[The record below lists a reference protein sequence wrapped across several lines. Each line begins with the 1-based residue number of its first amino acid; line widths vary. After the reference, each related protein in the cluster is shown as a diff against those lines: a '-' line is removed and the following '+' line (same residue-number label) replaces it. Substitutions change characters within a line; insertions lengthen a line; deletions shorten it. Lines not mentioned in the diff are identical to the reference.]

1 MTGGSSGSGL
11 NNIIMKAKP
20 PCLFYLPVFF
30 LAILLFSSCENS
42 LNDIKKIA
50 FNDEDKPI
58 SRSTGVDIIYSDSAK
73 VKLRI
78 LTPLM
83 IETTKDNKST
93 REMTKGVKVTF
104 YDDDLKEK
112 GTVVSDYAIQKEK
125 ENIIEFRQNVVATN
139 VQGETFKSD
148 ELIYDLGN
156 KKLYSDKSVQIT
168 MKGGNTIEG
177 TGFTSNESL
186 YPWNIAH
193 SSGIFNVN
201 EKQSNP

>member
-1 MTGGSSGSGL
+1 ME
-11 NNIIMKAKP
+11 AKKP
-20 PCLFYLPVFF
+20 FLFHLPVIFM
-30 LAILLFSSCENS
+30 AILLFSSCENS
-42 LNDIKKIA
+42 LNDIKKIS

-93 REMTKGVKVTF
+93 REMTKGVKVIF

-125 ENIIEFRQNVVATN
+125 DNIIEFRQNVVATN

-156 KKLYSDKSVQIT
+156 KKLYSTKSVQIT
-168 MKGGNTIEG
+168 MVGGNTIEG
-177 TGFTSNESL
+177 TGFNSNESL
-186 YPWNIAH
+186 YPWHINQ
-193 SSGIFNVN
+193 SSGIFHVN
-201 EKQSNP
+201 EKQANP

>member
-1 MTGGSSGSGL
+1 ML
-11 NNIIMKAKP
+11 KAKKV
-20 PCLFYLPVFF
+20 LRIYFF
-30 LAILLFSSCENS
+30 MLLGFMLLLSSCENS

-50 FNDEDKPI
+50 YNDEDKPI

-112 GTVVSDYAIQKEK
+112 GTVTSDYAIQREK
-125 ENIIEFRQNVVATN
+125 ENMIEFRQNVVATN
-139 VQGETFKSD
+139 AQGETFKSD

-156 KKLYSDKSVQIT
+156 KKLYSSKPVQIT
-168 MKGGNTIEG
+168 MAGGNTIEG
-177 TGFTSNESL
+177 TGFNSNESL
-186 YPWNIAH
+186 YPWHINQ
-193 SSGIFNVN
+193 SSGVFHVN
-201 EKQSNP
+201 EKQVTQ

>member
-1 MTGGSSGSGL
+1 MF
-11 NNIIMKAKP
+11 KAKQHIR
-20 PCLFYLPVFF
+20 FYLPV
-30 LAILLFSSCENS
+30 LLFTVFLISACENS

-78 LTPLM
+78 LAPLM

-93 REMTKGVKVTF
+93 REMTKGVKVIF

-112 GTVVSDYAIQKEK
+112 GTVISDYAIQKEK

-139 VQGETFKSD
+139 AQGETFKSD

-156 KKLYSDKSVQIT
+156 KKLYSNKSVQIT
-168 MKGGNTIEG
+168 MAGGNTIEG
-177 TGFTSNESL
+177 TGFNSNESL
-186 YPWNIAH
+186 YPWHIEQ
-193 SSGIFNVN
+193 SSGVFHVN
-201 EKQSNP
+201 EKQVTQ